1 YALALAFDLVP
12 EESRPVAVR
21 RLVEDVRRFKHLTTG
36 FLGTPYLNPVLSASG
51 HLADAYALL
60 LRDQYPSWLYPIKQ
74 GATTIWER
82 WDGEKPDSSFQDPEM
97 NSFNHYA
104 YGAVGA
110 WLYNTVA
117 GIEID
122 PERPG
127 YKHVLIQPQPGGGLT
142 HVRASLN
149 TLYGTVASAWQ
160 LGDRQFTLDVT
171 IPPNASATASL
182 PGAILERVTESG
194 TPLGKA
200 AGISSIRQGGDTVIV
215 EIGSGHYRFVY
226 GRR

>member
-1 YALALAFDLVP
+1 M
-12 EESRPVAVR
+12 
-21 RLVEDVRRFKHLTTG
+21 
-36 FLGTPYLNPVLSASG
+36 NPVLSSSG
-51 HLADAYALL
+51 HLDDAYALL

-82 WDGEKPDSSFQDPEM
+82 WDGEKPDSSFQDPGM

-117 GIEID
+117 GIDID

-127 YKHVLIQPQPGGGLT
+127 YKHVLVRPQPGGGLT
-142 HVRASLN
+142 QVRASLN
-149 TLYGTVASAWQ
+149 TMYGTVASAWETRD
-160 LGDRQFTLDVT
+160 GQFTLEVT
-171 IPPNASATASL
+171 VPPNASATVSL

-200 AGISSIRQGGDTVIV
+200 AGISGTRQAGDTVVV
-215 EIGSGHYRFVY
+215 EIGSGRYRFVY
-226 GRR
+226 SRG